1 MRRRLTSGWTGCT
14 TTPRN
19 RSPRLR
25 LFHAIARRRKGSS
38 AQALRKFLEDPD
50 ERLVRLAVREIVR
63 RRPPDFENMLL
74 RLMTNAAPSVRRVIS
89 RSIGQ
94 SGFDHF
100 WLKFDR
106 LNKPTRKRAGQ
117 AMLKLLP
124 DAAQR
129 LQRRLAAGPVEQ
141 QLKAMQMVQELG
153 LGASMRSQI
162 IELCGDANPKLRSKA
177 IAVAGE
183 IADVGPEVLVERLV
197 KDTDVRVR
205 ANTIEVLEHRRDPR
219 LVPVLASKARE
230 SHNRERANA
239 IKALHKL
246 RGGSVNAPLLDM
258 LRNRAANIASRRC
271 GCSGR
276 SASGS
281 CSMRSAASPKRTRTF
296 G

>member
-1 MRRRLTSGWTGCT
+1 
-14 TTPRN
+14 
-19 RSPRLR
+19 
-25 LFHAIARRRKGSS
+25 
-38 AQALRKFLEDPD
+38 
-50 ERLVRLAVREIVR
+50 
-63 RRPPDFENMLL
+63 
-74 RLMTNAAPSVRRVIS
+74 MTNAAPSVRRVIS

-197 KDTDVRVR
+197 KDTDARVR

-258 LRNRAANIASRRC
+258 LRDPRSEHRVSALWVLRQIGFWQLLNEVGRLAKEDPDLRVRRYALNVIRNVADIVQRAKQGTAVAE
-271 GCSGR
+271 
-276 SASGS
+276 
-281 CSMRSAASPKRTRTF
+281 AAA
-296 G
+296 